1 MAVLVFFM
9 FVSLCKSKIHRL
21 RVTQANLHY
30 EGSLTVDEKL
40 IEAAGILP
48 YEKVSVV
55 NVNNGA
61 RLETYV
67 ILGERESGVVCL
79 NGAAARLGQVGDVVI
94 IIAYA
99 FFEGEEIPRSFAPL
113 VVHVDEKNHVTK
125 VSGGDFGS
133 V

>member
-1 MAVLVFFM
+1 M
-9 FVSLCKSKIHRL
+9 FISLCKSKIHRA

-30 EGSLTVDEKL
+30 EGSLTVDESL
-40 IEAAGILP
+40 IEAAGVMP

-55 NVNNGA
+55 NINNGA

-67 ILGERESGVVCL
+67 ICGERESGVICL
-79 NGAAARLGQVGDVVI
+79 NGAAARLGQVGDLVI

-99 FFEGEEIPRSFAPL
+99 FFERQEIPRSFAPL
-113 VVHVDEKNHVTK
+113 VVHVDEKNHIHK
-125 VSGGDFGS
+125 VIRGDLVS